1 MCAQDEARGQLGSLQ
16 RELQEVTSERDSA
29 HQRLTQLHS
38 TLQECQ
44 EGNTHLTTILL
55 MQSES

>member
-1 MCAQDEARGQLGSLQ
+1 MCAQDEAQGQLGSLQ

-29 HQRLTQLHS
+29 HQRLAQLHN

-44 EGNTHLTTILL
+44 EGNTHLTAILL
-55 MQSES
+55 M